1 MNRVLSFACMIAVI
15 LTIAMLAPLFAQ
27 SPSGSQD
34 LMIELAEKLA
44 PHVTS
49 SGQIILT
56 VTGGDADETAG
67 RGELRDALV
76 AALRAR
82 NVRVI
87 DAADAA
93 ARVDVACGVNL
104 RERTCVAEIR
114 KGAVRDVVAVSRPH
128 RVSAGTDGAVPLSL
142 EWRPVFAQ
150 RDQILDVALAGDRL
164 FVLEPAAV
172 VAYQR
177 GDAGWQRTQTRPIP
191 TTRTWPRDLRG
202 RLWIVSAGIEARLPG
217 VTCRAALDLGNLACV
232 EERQPWPL
240 GIENAGLDA
249 TRNHFTTPEGLP
261 FFGAAALGGG
271 GAARWIIADRS
282 SLLTL
287 LDGTRRAVATAG
299 SGDDVVA
306 IAAGCAAGPHV
317 LVTSPSERQRDA
329 DSLRLLRLIGNRLV
343 PAALPV
349 DVAAAVT
356 ALWSAPD
363 AAIAT
368 AIVRDAGGERYEAVH
383 ILIACDR

>member
-1 MNRVLSFACMIAVI
+1 MCMVSMLA
-15 LTIAMLAPLFAQ
+15 IAMLAPLLAQ
-27 SPSGSQD
+27 LASSSND
-34 LMIELAEKLA
+34 LAIELAEKVA
-44 PHVTS
+44 ARVAS
-49 SGQIILT
+49 SGQIVLT
-56 VTGGDADETAG
+56 VAGGDADETAG
-67 RGELRDALV
+67 RGELRDAIV

-93 ARVDVACGVNL
+93 TRVDVACGVNL

-128 RVSAGTDGAVPLSL
+128 GASAENNGAIPLSL
-142 EWRPVFAQ
+142 DWRPVFAQ
-150 RDQILDVALAGDRL
+150 RDAFLDVALAGDRL

-172 VAYQR
+172 VLYQR
-177 GDAGWQRTQTRPIP
+177 RDAGWQRTQTRPIP

-202 RLWIVSAGIEARLPG
+202 RLWIEDAGVAVRLPG

-232 EERQPWPL
+232 EERQPWPI

-249 TRNHFTTPEGLP
+249 TRNSFTTPEGLP

-271 GAARWIIADRS
+271 AGPRWLIADRS
-282 SLLTL
+282 GLLTL

-299 SGDDVVA
+299 SGDDVVSL
-306 IAAGCAAGPHV
+306 AAACAAGPHV
-317 LVTSPSERQRDA
+317 LVVSPTDRQPETDT
-329 DSLRLLRLIGNRLV
+329 LRLLRVEGHRLV
-343 PAALPV
+343 PAAAPV

-356 ALWSAPD
+356 ALWAAPD
-363 AAIAT
+363 APIAT

-383 ILIACDR
+383 IRIACDR